1 MEQRVTFLTVQDEM
15 VETEECFVNPTA
27 FLAQAVFQFQL
38 FSSIVLSYII
48 FWFQTK
54 NILSVKCLSLKMGKQ
69 LEKKGSKTMCLVKT
83 EALGG
88 KFWTHT

>member
-48 FWFQTK
+48 F
-54 NILSVKCLSLKMGKQ
+54 
-69 LEKKGSKTMCLVKT
+69 
-83 EALGG
+83 
-88 KFWTHT
+88 